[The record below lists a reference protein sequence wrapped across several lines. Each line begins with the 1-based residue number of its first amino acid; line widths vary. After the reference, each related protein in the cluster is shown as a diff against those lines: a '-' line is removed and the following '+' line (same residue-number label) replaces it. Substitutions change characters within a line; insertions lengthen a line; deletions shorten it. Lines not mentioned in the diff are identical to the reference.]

1 MRPRGESGTGRRPAA
16 SPFERR
22 GERILNV
29 VVCVKRVPDT
39 AAEKKLDPDDW
50 TLDRESVESIMN
62 PVDEYGVEE
71 ALRLRDQH
79 GGEVTILTMGPE
91 GAERNAVRKALAL
104 GADRGVL
111 VTDDRLHGSD
121 ALATAYTLALA
132 LAQMEFDL
140 VLVGSESTDARTS
153 LVPQA
158 LAQLLGIPGLT
169 YAKKLEVR
177 DSKVTIHRE
186 EEGGY
191 SVVECELPA
200 LVSVVKGINEPRY
213 ATLKGI
219 MSAKQK
225 PLDVLGADD
234 TGLDPTEVGLEG
246 SKTKVL
252 EAKPSPGKEKGQVV
266 KDDGDGHVKLA
277 DFLQERKFI

>member
-1 MRPRGESGTGRRPAA
+1 MN
-16 SPFERR
+16 
-22 GERILNV
+22 I

-39 AAEKKLDPDDW
+39 AAETKLDPQDF
-50 TLDRESVESIMN
+50 TLDRDSVEAILN

-71 ALRLRDQH
+71 ALKIKEAQ

-91 GAERNAVRKALAL
+91 GAEKAAVRKALAL
-104 GADRGVL
+104 GADKGVL
-111 VTDDRLHGSD
+111 VTDDAIHGSD
-121 ALATAYTLALA
+121 AMATAYVLALA
-132 LAQMEFDL
+132 LADLDADL

-158 LAQLLGIPGLT
+158 LAQLLGMPGLT
-169 YAKKLEVR
+169 NVKKIDIADGKITVQ
-177 DSKVTIHRE
+177 RE

-191 SVVECELPA
+191 AVIESELPA
-200 LVSVVKGINEPRY
+200 VVSVVKGINEPRY

-225 PLDVLGADD
+225 PVEVMSGDD
-234 TGLDPTEVGLEG
+234 IGLDPDEVGAAG

-252 EAKPSPGKEKGQVV
+252 EAKPRPPKQQGEVV
-266 KDDGDGHVKLA
+266 KDEGGDAAAKLA
-277 DFLQERKFI
+277 DFLQKNKFI